1 MSSASD
7 RSGEADGPSS
17 VARIGAFEADCSG
30 RVDIADIRG
39 GVRKAHGFTLTDEN
53 ILRAVETTIEVAD
66 SVLLAAARA
75 ADAGQRDDRHTAL
88 AAAGDHANAFP
99 DAQAVTPPPWNDML
113 PGDGPGLRQDARSG
127 PRSFTQWGV
136 AVSASVLIA
145 GMIAAD
151 PLSLVRPP
159 SSAPSAV
166 APAPPPAAAA
176 VEPAPEPPLA
186 AGPVDRGGDQALA
199 PGMAHNPA
207 VIAPAAAPAPP
218 PAEAAELTFRK
229 LDQADIALLRK
240 RGEEFL
246 ANGDVAAARLML
258 RRAAEA
264 ADARSALLLAT
275 TYDPI
280 ALDEMRIRGAF
291 ANPAMARTWYER
303 AKAFGSPDAPHRL
316 ELLASRDR

>member
-7 RSGEADGPSS
+7 RSGEAGGPSS
-17 VARIGAFEADCSG
+17 VARIRAVEADCSD

-75 ADAGQRDDRHTAL
+75 ADAGQRDGGHVAP
-88 AAAGDHANAFP
+88 AAAGDSVNAYLV
-99 DAQAVTPPPWNDML
+99 AQAVTPPWADML
-113 PGDGPGLRQDARSG
+113 PGDGPGLRQDAQSG
-127 PRSFTQWGV
+127 RRSFTQWGV

-159 SSAPSAV
+159 SSGPSAV
-166 APAPPPAAAA
+166 VPAPPAAAA

-186 AGPVDRGGDQALA
+186 AGPVDRGDDQALA
-199 PGMAHNPA
+199 PGMAQNPA
-207 VIAPAAAPAPP
+207 VIAAAAAPAPP
-218 PAEAAELTFRK
+218 PAEAAELTYRK
-229 LDQADIALLRK
+229 LDRADISLLRK

-291 ANPAMARTWYER
+291 ADPAMARTWYER

-316 ELLASRDR
+316 ELLASREY

>member
-7 RSGEADGPSS
+7 RSGEAGGPSS
-17 VARIGAFEADCSG
+17 VARIRAVEADCSD

-75 ADAGQRDDRHTAL
+75 ADAGQRDGGHVAP
-88 AAAGDHANAFP
+88 AAAGDSVNAYLV
-99 DAQAVTPPPWNDML
+99 AQAVTPPWADML
-113 PGDGPGLRQDARSG
+113 PGDGPGLRQDAQSG
-127 PRSFTQWGV
+127 RRSFTQWGV

-159 SSAPSAV
+159 SSGPSAV
-166 APAPPPAAAA
+166 VPAPPAAAA

-186 AGPVDRGGDQALA
+186 AGPVDRGDDQALA
-199 PGMAHNPA
+199 PGMAQNPA
-207 VIAPAAAPAPP
+207 VIAAAAAPAPP
-218 PAEAAELTFRK
+218 PAEAAELTYRK
-229 LDQADIALLRK
+229 LDRADISLLRK

-291 ANPAMARTWYER
+291 ADPAMARTWYER